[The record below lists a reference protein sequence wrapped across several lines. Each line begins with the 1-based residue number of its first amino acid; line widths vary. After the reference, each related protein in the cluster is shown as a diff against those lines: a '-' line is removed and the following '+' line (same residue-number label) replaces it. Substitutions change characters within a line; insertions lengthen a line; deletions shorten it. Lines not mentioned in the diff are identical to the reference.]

1 MKIGVVTV
9 NLHVG
14 WPACLETAAQIGA
27 EGVSIRVN
35 GEELSPDLTAA
46 EADKVRKLVAGKGL
60 ILASTCG
67 EVGGFAGEEH
77 WQRRVDITLKCL
89 KATALLG
96 APVMTA
102 HVGVIPEDREHPNWQ
117 RVFQALLAVKE
128 VCEKVEVK
136 FAIETGPEHPAVL
149 RDMLERIGSPYVG
162 VNLDPANL
170 VMRGWSPQAG
180 VRILREFIFH
190 THAKDGRC
198 LSPTSHRELPLG
210 EGDVCYPL
218 YLQALQEIGFDGFL
232 AIERE
237 TGADRVGDVRRAIEF
252 LRQELAKLPAPPQAA
267 ANPA

>member
-14 WPACLETAAQIGA
+14 WPACIQTAAQIGA
-27 EGVSIRVN
+27 EGVSVRVN
-35 GEELSPDLTAA
+35 GEELRPDLTAA
-46 EADKVRKLVAGKGL
+46 EAEEVRELVARHGL

-67 EVGGFAGEEH
+67 EVGGFAQEEH
-77 WQRRVDITLKCL
+77 WQQRLDTTLRCL
-89 KATALLG
+89 QASALLG

-102 HVGVIPEDREHPNWQ
+102 HVGVIPEDREHPTW
-117 RVFQALLAVKE
+117 RRIFQALQAIGE
-128 VCEKVEVK
+128 VCEKVQVK

-149 RDMLERIGSPYVG
+149 RDMLERLGNPYVG
-162 VNLDPANL
+162 VNFDPANL

-180 VRILREFIFH
+180 VRILREYIFH

-198 LSPTSHRELPLG
+198 LSATSYKELPLG

-237 TGADRVGDVRRAIEF
+237 TGNDRVGDMRRGIEF
-252 LRQELAKLPAPPQAA
+252 LRRELANLPPLPRTSAGLA
-267 ANPA
+267 